1 MKVIP
6 TITAEEVRQKVESGQ
21 KIELIDVREEEE
33 VAEGMIPQAEHIVMG
48 TIPENLDRL
57 DKETEYII
65 ICRSG
70 KRSENVSRYL
80 IENGYK
86 ATNMTGGMLD
96 YTGEIVP
103 K

>member
-1 MKVIP
+1 MIP
-6 TITAEEVRQKVESGQ
+6 TITAEEVRQKVENGE
-21 KIELIDVREEEE
+21 KIELIDVREDAE

-48 TIPENLDRL
+48 TIPDNLDRL

-86 ATNMTGGMLD
+86 ATNMTGGMLE
-96 YTGEIVP
+96 YTGETAP

>member
-1 MKVIP
+1 MIP
-6 TITAEEVRQKVESGQ
+6 TITAEEVRQKVESGEN
-21 KIELIDVREEEE
+21 IELIDVREDTE

-57 DKETEYII
+57 NKETEYII

-86 ATNMTGGMLD
+86 AVNMTGGMLE
-96 YTGEIVP
+96 YTGETAP

>member
-1 MKVIP
+1 MIP
-6 TITAEEVRQKVESGQ
+6 TITAEEVRQKLENGEEVA
-21 KIELIDVREEEE
+21 LIDVREDGE

-48 TIPENLDRL
+48 TIPDHLNRL
-57 DKETEYII
+57 DKETDYII

-70 KRSENVSRYL
+70 MRSENVSRYM

-86 ATNMTGGMLD
+86 ATNMTGGMLE
-96 YTGEIVP
+96 YTGETAP

>member
-1 MKVIP
+1 MIP
-6 TITAEEVRQKVESGQ
+6 TITGEEVREKLENGEQLA
-21 KIELIDVREEEE
+21 LIDVRENDE

-48 TIPENLDRL
+48 TIPEQLDRL

-70 KRSENVSRYL
+70 VRSENVSRFL

-86 ATNMTGGMLD
+86 ATNMTGGMLN
-96 YTGEIVP
+96 YTGETAP
-103 K
+103 KN

>member
-21 KIELIDVREEEE
+21 KVELIDVREEEE

-86 ATNMTGGMLD
+86 AVNMIGGMLD
-96 YTGEIVP
+96 YTGETAP

>member
-6 TITAEEVRQKVESGQ
+6 TITAEEVRQKVENGE
-21 KIELIDVREEEE
+21 KIELIDVREDAE

-48 TIPENLDRL
+48 TIPDNLDRL

-86 ATNMTGGMLD
+86 ATNMTGGMLE
-96 YTGEIVP
+96 YTGEIAP

>member
-1 MKVIP
+1 MIP

-21 KIELIDVREEEE
+21 KVELIDVREEEE

-86 ATNMTGGMLD
+86 ATNMIGGMLD
-96 YTGEIVP
+96 YTGETTP